1 MRKLSYVLLLLSLIN
16 CKNKSSVF
24 EVKINHVSK
33 NIIDEL
39 KHLKADNHLKL
50 YFQHPQKGILEIRD
64 NKIQLTYY
72 EIKNWLSKL

>member
-33 NIIDEL
+33 NIINEL
-39 KHLKADNHLKL
+39 KHLK
-50 YFQHPQKGILEIRD
+50 E
-64 NKIQLTYY
+64 
-72 EIKNWLSKL
+72 EESS